1 MAQGFDTHNVNN
13 ETVGVWWVSWRTRS
27 SAWKVKFE
35 MSVQYRMELL
45 VVQVVVTSYRKA
57 HMYRMPQSSLSCI
70 SHSYGSEE
78 DDHHTS
84 TVYTGYERLLYT
96 VALPTGESQEK

>member
-1 MAQGFDTHNVNN
+1 MLPGGKVLHVICKEHFHIEAQGFDTHNLNN

-27 SAWKVKFE
+27 SAWKVKFD

-57 HMYRMPQSSLSCI
+57 HM
-70 SHSYGSEE
+70 
-78 DDHHTS
+78 
-84 TVYTGYERLLYT
+84 
-96 VALPTGESQEK
+96 